1 MKRNVYPPKLSA
13 VLLAA
18 CFSFGRSFS
27 PESSWIGTGAFEGL
41 WTGFARDF
49 LTQLPGRP
57 SSQDGLVRNT
67 GNKLCIQYLLYLH
80 LPFPFSIART
90 GMIRLHEAF

>member
-27 PESSWIGTGAFEGL
+27 PESSWIGTGAFGGL

-49 LTQLPGRP
+49 LTQLPGR
-57 SSQDGLVRNT
+57 LVRNT

-90 GMIRLHEAF
+90 AKIRLHEAF